1 MHIDENNIK
10 FKAVRASGPGGQ
22 NVNRRSTKVQIW
34 VEVGKLGL
42 TEEEEKRIREK
53 LAHRLNQRDE
63 LEVVVEDQRSQEENR
78 DIALERLRTMIEEAL
93 RVPPER
99 IPTEAPP
106 HVERGR
112 VVRKKATG
120 AKKEERTTPWEEVA
134 EEEEGKRA

>member
-1 MHIDENNIK
+1 MKLDKNDVK

-22 NVNRRSTKVQIW
+22 NVNRRSTKVQVW

-42 TEEEEKRIREK
+42 TDEEETRLREK
-53 LAHRLNQRDE
+53 LAHHLNQRDE

-93 RVPPER
+93 KVPAER

-106 HVERGR
+106 RAEHGR
-112 VVRKKATG
+112 IFRKKATG
-120 AKKEERTTPWEEVA
+120 AKKEERATPWEEVA
-134 EEEEGKRA
+134 EEEEGKTI